1 MAKSRLFGWPYTF
14 VTLMLKHE
22 FLIYVTS
29 LEFNNIFSFEGKYGS
44 DAHVS
49 L

>member
-1 MAKSRLFGWPYTF
+1 MFCEFSLFRLYII
-14 VTLMLKHE
+14 LLKHA